1 MGSFFSTNLARTFG
15 YLVVGLGGS
24 LVLGYAAFSLLKR
37 RQRHQTFAEI
47 LQQIDVS
54 YDEDE
59 DLDCETIVA
68 IIDAQNSSDRV
79 KALKEEFNI
88 RRKELMNQ
96 LKEERYRSGLPDLFQ
111 LNDQPG
117 PVLESYIITVIQYER
132 RIC

>member
-1 MGSFFSTNLARTFG
+1 M
-15 YLVVGLGGS
+15 
-24 LVLGYAAFSLLKR
+24 
-37 RQRHQTFAEI
+37 
-47 LQQIDVS
+47 S